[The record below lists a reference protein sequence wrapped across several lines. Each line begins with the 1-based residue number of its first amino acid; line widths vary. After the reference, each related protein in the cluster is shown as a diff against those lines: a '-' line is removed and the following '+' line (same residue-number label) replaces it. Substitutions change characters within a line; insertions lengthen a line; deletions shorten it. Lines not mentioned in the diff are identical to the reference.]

1 LCGIDTIIEKFKTY
15 KPNPSTQNSKFRTQN
30 SPSIFMLSDFTRVIE
45 LFQLPFMQR
54 ALMGGILTGLM
65 GGLLGS
71 FTILRQLSFFSDAL
85 GHSALLGISLGLLLG
100 LSPSSVLL
108 PFAVLFAL
116 GVTYLLERTRLWT
129 DALLNI
135 VYSSSLAI
143 GVILLTFV
151 GQYKGG
157 INSILFGDILAV
169 RQGDLWVST
178 VLLVVCVLFVGL
190 TLRSQILLTL
200 HEPLAVARGISAS
213 AHRTAFIVL
222 LALVV
227 GTSIKAIGV
236 LLISAFVVIPACAA
250 RLLSRTFTGYV
261 ILSAVLGALGA
272 MLGMV
277 LSALFNLPS
286 GPAIVTAQLGIFL
299 VAIVLPRTKL
309 SAV

>member
-1 LCGIDTIIEKFKTY
+1 
-15 KPNPSTQNSKFRTQN
+15 
-30 SPSIFMLSDFTRVIE
+30 
-45 LFQLPFMQR
+45 
-54 ALMGGILTGLM
+54 M

>member
-1 LCGIDTIIEKFKTY
+1 
-15 KPNPSTQNSKFRTQN
+15 
-30 SPSIFMLSDFTRVIE
+30 MSDLTRVIE

-54 ALMGGILTGLM
+54 ALLGGILTGLM
-65 GGLLGS
+65 GGLMGS

-100 LSPSSVLL
+100 MNPSLVLL

-143 GVILLTFV
+143 GVIVLTFV

-157 INSILFGDILAV
+157 LNNILFGDILAV
-169 RQGDLWVST
+169 RQSDLVVSA
-178 VLLVVCVLFVGL
+178 VLLGVCIAFVGL

-200 HEPLAVARGISAS
+200 HEPLAIASGIAAS

-227 GTSIKAIGV
+227 GASIKAIGV

-250 RLLSRTFTGYV
+250 RMLSRTFTGYV
-261 ILSAVLGALGA
+261 MLSAVLGALGA
-272 MLGMV
+272 VLVMV
-277 LSALFNLPS
+277 LSALLNLPS
-286 GPAIVTAQLGIFL
+286 GPAIVTMQLAIFL
-299 VAIVLPRTKL
+299 VAVVLPRTKL
-309 SAV
+309 STV

>member
-1 LCGIDTIIEKFKTY
+1 M
-15 KPNPSTQNSKFRTQN
+15 PSNLTH
-30 SPSIFMLSDFTRVIE
+30 VIE

-54 ALMGGILTGLM
+54 ALVGGILTGLM
-65 GGLLGS
+65 GGLMGS

-85 GHSALLGISLGLLLG
+85 GHSALLGISIGLLLG
-100 LSPSSVLL
+100 MSPGSVLL
-108 PFAVLFAL
+108 PFAVVFAL

-143 GVILLTFV
+143 GVILLTLV
-151 GQYKGG
+151 DQYKGG

-169 RQGDLWVST
+169 RQADLIMSSA
-178 VLLVVCVLFVGL
+178 LLMVCVVFIGL

-200 HEPLAVARGISAS
+200 HEPLAIAQGISAS

-222 LALVV
+222 LSLVV
-227 GTSIKAIGV
+227 GTSIKAVGV

-261 ILSAVLGALGA
+261 VLSAMLGALGA
-272 MLGMV
+272 VLGMV
-277 LSALFNLPS
+277 VSAFFNLPS
-286 GPAIVTAQLGIFL
+286 GPAIVTMQLAIFL
-299 VAIVLPRTKL
+299 TAIALPRAKL
-309 SAV
+309 SET

>member
-1 LCGIDTIIEKFKTY
+1 MGQNLSAIAIGIKLPFT
-15 KPNPSTQNSKFRTQN
+15 P
-30 SPSIFMLSDFTRVIE
+30 MLSLTNTLE

-65 GGLLGS
+65 GGLMGS
-71 FTILRQLSFFSDAL
+71 FTVLRQLSFFSDAL

-100 LSPSSVLL
+100 LSPGSLLL

-116 GVTYLLERTRLWT
+116 GVAYLLERTRLWT

-151 GQYKGG
+151 GQYRGG

-169 RQGDLWVST
+169 RPSNLVMAL
-178 VLLVVCVLFVGL
+178 VLLLVCVAFVGL

-200 HEPLAVARGISAS
+200 HEPLAIARGISAS

-227 GTSIKAIGV
+227 GTSIQAIGV

-261 ILSAVLGALGA
+261 ILSALLGALGA
-272 MLGMV
+272 VLGMV
-277 LSALFNLPS
+277 LSAVFNLPS
-286 GPAIVTAQLGIFL
+286 GPAIVTMQLVIFL
-299 VAIVLPRTKL
+299 LAIVMPRSQL